1 MVRKFAPSFLNNLK
15 TLLLDPPKNKLGI
28 ISKTLLDKINLIF
41 ETQSK
46 SINER
51 RLMMST
57 VSSKSQEQEKL
68 YVYFI

>member
-1 MVRKFAPSFLNNLK
+1 MVRKFAPFSLNNLK
-15 TLLLDPPKNKLGI
+15 ILLLDPPKNELGM